1 LLNLHGQINPRNLKI
16 LPKCFE
22 NNTMKKSFGI
32 FLFIFPI
39 MVWAQNPNEKKPLDD
54 FYIIEND
61 SLTIPLDEVFV
72 LDKRNFKSK
81 KERRYYYWYYKKV
94 QKAYPFAQI
103 AADTLVGI
111 NKELEGI
118 KSKRKRR
125 RKIKEIQKYMEG
137 EFSDQLKK
145 LTRTE
150 GRILIKLIHRQT
162 GETMYELIKE
172 YRSGWK
178 AFWYNSTANMF
189 RLSLKKE
196 YMPKEEALDFIVE
209 DILQRSF
216 INGTLEKRESKL
228 NIDYVELLAQY
239 HNIDIEKVITAYID
253 KYMK

>member
-1 LLNLHGQINPRNLKI
+1 
-16 LPKCFE
+16 
-22 NNTMKKSFGI
+22 MKKSFGI
-32 FLFIFPI
+32 FLFFIPL
-39 MVWAQNPNEKKPLDD
+39 MLVSQKAEKKLSIDE
-54 FYIIEND
+54 FYIIRND
-61 SLTIPLDEVFV
+61 SLTIPLDEILL
-72 LDKRNFKSK
+72 LDKRDFKSK

-94 QKAYPFAQI
+94 HKAYPFAKL
-103 AADTLVGI
+103 ASDTLVQI
-111 NKELEGI
+111 NGELEGI
-118 KSKRKRR
+118 KSQRKRKK
-125 RKIKEIQKYMEG
+125 KIKKIQEYMEG

-162 GETMYELIKE
+162 GETMYQLIKE

-196 YMPKEEALDFIVE
+196 YIPSEEALDFIVE

-216 INGTLEKRESKL
+216 INGTLEKRETKL
-228 NIDYVELLAQY
+228 EIDYLELLNQY
-239 HNIDIEKVITAYID
+239 RDIDIEKEITGYID

>member
-1 LLNLHGQINPRNLKI
+1 
-16 LPKCFE
+16 
-22 NNTMKKSFGI
+22 MKKSFSI
-32 FLFIFPI
+32 LLLIFPI
-39 MVWAQNPNEKKPLDD
+39 LLFSQNPKDKQALDE
-54 FYIIEND
+54 FYIIKND
-61 SLTIPLDEVFV
+61 SLTIPLDEVLV
-72 LDKRNFKSK
+72 LDKRDFNSK

-94 QKAYPFAQI
+94 QRAYPFAKM
-103 AADTLVGI
+103 ASDTLMHI
-111 NKELEGI
+111 NKELAGI
-118 KSKRKRR
+118 KSNRKRKK
-125 RKIKEIQKYMEG
+125 KIKSIQEYMEG

-162 GETMYELIKE
+162 GETMFELIKE

-196 YMPKEEALDFIVE
+196 YIPSEEGLDFIVE

-216 INGTLEKRESKL
+216 INGTLEKQEPKL
-228 NIDYVELLAQY
+228 DIDYFQLLSQY
-239 HNIDIEKVITAYID
+239 KDIDIEQEITDYID

>member
-1 LLNLHGQINPRNLKI
+1 
-16 LPKCFE
+16 
-22 NNTMKKSFGI
+22 MKKSI
-32 FLFIFPI
+32 VILFLFL
-39 MVWAQNPNEKKPLDD
+39 PLILFSQEPESKNSIDE
-54 FYIIEND
+54 FYIIKND
-61 SLTIPLDEVFV
+61 SLTIPLDEVLV
-72 LDKRNFKSK
+72 LDRREFKSK

-94 QKAYPFAQI
+94 QKAYPFAKM
-103 AADTLVGI
+103 ASDTLLYI
-111 NKELEGI
+111 NQELAEI
-118 KSKRKRR
+118 KSKRKRKK
-125 RKIKEIQKYMEG
+125 KIKEMQSYMEG
-137 EFSDQLKK
+137 EFSEQLKK

-196 YMPKEEALDFIVE
+196 YLPAEEGLDFIVE

-216 INGTLEKRESKL
+216 INGTLENQEPKL
-228 NIDYVELLAQY
+228 NIDYFKLLSQYQDIDVEK
-239 HNIDIEKVITAYID
+239 EITEYID

>member
-1 LLNLHGQINPRNLKI
+1 
-16 LPKCFE
+16 
-22 NNTMKKSFGI
+22 MKKSFAI
-32 FLFIFPI
+32 FLFILPFLLFS
-39 MVWAQNPNEKKPLDD
+39 QNPKKKQALDE
-54 FYIIEND
+54 FYIIKND
-61 SLTIPLDEVFV
+61 SLTIPLDEVVVF
-72 LDKRNFKSK
+72 DKRNFNSK

-94 QKAYPFAQI
+94 HKAYPFARI
-103 AADTLVGI
+103 ASDTLVEI
-111 NKELEGI
+111 NKQLEGI
-118 KSKRKRR
+118 KSKRKRKK
-125 RKIKEIQKYMEG
+125 KIKNIQEYMEG

-145 LTRTE
+145 LTKTE

-196 YMPKEEALDFIVE
+196 YKPSEEALDFIVE

-216 INGTLEKRESKL
+216 INGTLERQEPKL
-228 NIDYVELLAQY
+228 DIDYFQLLSQY
-239 HNIDIEKVITAYID
+239 HDINIEKEITDYIN